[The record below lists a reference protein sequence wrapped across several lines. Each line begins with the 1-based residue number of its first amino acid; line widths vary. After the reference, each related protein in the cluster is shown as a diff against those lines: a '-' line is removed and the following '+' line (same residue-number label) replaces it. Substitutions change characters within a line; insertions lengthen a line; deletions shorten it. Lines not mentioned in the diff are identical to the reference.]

1 MHQRHHVLKKLNL
14 GVHWKASWWHGSNII
29 QVGELVGVV
38 GMEDAD
44 FREKWKYKEI
54 AKKILGFT
62 EVFNFLGLRDRVQ
75 DGLELGEG
83 YWRS

>member
-1 MHQRHHVLKKLNL
+1 
-14 GVHWKASWWHGSNII
+14 
-29 QVGELVGVV
+29 
-38 GMEDAD
+38 MEDAD

-62 EVFNFLGLRDRVQ
+62 EVFDFLGLRDRVQ